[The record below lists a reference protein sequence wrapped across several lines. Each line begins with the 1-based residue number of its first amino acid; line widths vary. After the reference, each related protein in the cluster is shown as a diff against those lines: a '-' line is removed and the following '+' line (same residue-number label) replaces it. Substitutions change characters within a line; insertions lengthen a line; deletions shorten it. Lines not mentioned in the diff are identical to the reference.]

1 VISVLS
7 AIGLAVVVFATTNV
21 DDILLLSA
29 FFADP
34 AFRAPAVVVG
44 QLVGI
49 GVLTESAHSVGYAR
63 PVPLMGAGADRGASF
78 Q

>member
-34 AFRAPAVVVG
+34 AFRAPRWW
-44 QLVGI
+44 
-49 GVLTESAHSVGYAR
+49 SASSS
-63 PVPLMGAGADRGASF
+63 ASAS
-78 Q
+78 